1 MRIAIIDDDADERK
15 TLQASF
21 ERLAQESGSAIVIIE
36 FAGADDFL
44 DGYDRSF
51 DLICMDID
59 MPGTDGMSAAQRLR
73 QMDADVPLV
82 FVTNMAQMAIHGY
95 AVHALDFILKPI
107 NYYSFSIKMRGIL
120 ALIGNRRGNRSF
132 SRRRTVFYAFHP
144 TISTMWKCVGT
155 ICPST
160 PHKASSGN
168 VTPYA
173 TGKPNW
179 RDCRSN
185 AAITAIWSISSRLRP
200 WPRTPCRSDATGCQS
215 AEPKRNR
222 L

>member
-51 DLICMDID
+51 DLVCMDID

-107 NYYSFSIKMRGIL
+107 NYY
-120 ALIGNRRGNRSF
+120 SF

-185 AAITAIWSISSRLRP
+185 AAITAI
-200 WPRTPCRSDATGCQS
+200 
-215 AEPKRNR
+215 
-222 L
+222 